1 MSTTA
6 PMLAPRPDH
15 VPPELEI
22 DFDFLERDK
31 GDDLYQWWGA
41 LHSGP
46 DVFWSPRYGGHWV
59 LTRYE
64 DIEHALENFSEF
76 SSRYQTLPK
85 EGRPIPFPPIETD
98 PPRHADFKRLIAPFF
113 SPKSISELE
122 VRARKMTVD
131 LIEGFRERGGCE
143 FSSEFALHM
152 PIGIFMWLAD
162 LPMADRLPV
171 LAMAE
176 KMVRGGDAE
185 HLEGAQEAFAYLGRI
200 IEERRANPG
209 RDMISAVVTG
219 TVEGGRALSREEE
232 VGMVTLLMVGGLDT
246 VAGMMGFI
254 MQFLATHPDHRA
266 RLAAD
271 PALIKP
277 AIEELM
283 RRHHIANVSRLVVED
298 TTVRGVVMKKGD
310 MVLTATTLAGLDP
323 EHFPDPYTVDF
334 DRADKRHLVFGK
346 GIHTCIGAFLARTE
360 LIVFLS
366 EWMKRIPD
374 FSIAAGER
382 PVCLSGRANAV
393 SYLPLQ
399 WTV

>member
-1 MSTTA
+1 MQ
-6 PMLAPRPDH
+6 LAPRPDH
-15 VPPELEI
+15 VPPELVI
-22 DFDFLERDK
+22 DFDFLEGEK

-41 LHSGP
+41 LHDGP

-64 DIEHALENFSEF
+64 DIEHALENFREF

-98 PPRHADFKRLIAPFF
+98 PPRHNDFKRLIAPFF

-122 VRARKMTVD
+122 SRARTMTIE
-131 LIEGFRERGGCE
+131 LIEGFRASGGCE

-162 LPMADRLPV
+162 LPMTDRLPV

-176 KMVRGGDAE
+176 KMVRGHDAE

-219 TVEGGRALSREEE
+219 TVEGGRPLTLEEE
-232 VGMVTLLMVGGLDT
+232 IGMVTLLMVGGLDT

-254 MQFLATHPDHRA
+254 MQFLAGSPAHR
-266 RLAAD
+266 RQLAED
-271 PALIKP
+271 PARIKP

-298 TTVRGVVMKKGD
+298 TAMRGVEMKAGD

-323 EHFPDPYTVDF
+323 KRFDDPFTVDF

-346 GIHTCIGAFLARTE
+346 GVHTCIGAFLARTE
-360 LIVFLS
+360 LNVFLS

-374 FSIAAGER
+374 FEIASGEK
-382 PVCLSGRANAV
+382 PICLSGRANAV
-393 SYLPLQ
+393 SYLPLR
-399 WTV
+399 WET